1 MAITVDIKRQTRET
15 VPAAFDRVVTL
26 LEDVE
31 ATLAHFPS
39 LRAFEP
45 LGDNVYHWR
54 LAPLGPVTHKTHID
68 FATRFTIDKVAG
80 LVEFKPV
87 PKVGKASIGGRI
99 EIKAISDSHSDIAI
113 HVAGKVEVPVSWLLK
128 AVATPIVMREFN
140 GLVDGFVA
148 NLKNNYL

>member
-1 MAITVDIKRQTRET
+1 MAISVDIKRQNRET
-15 VPAAFDRVVTL
+15 VPAAFERVVAL

-39 LRAFEP
+39 LRSFEP
-45 LGDNVYHWR
+45 LGDSVYHWR
-54 LAPLGPVTHKTHID
+54 LAPLGPVTHKTRID
-68 FATRFTIDKVAG
+68 FATRFSIDKVAG
-80 LVEFKPV
+80 VVEFKPV
-87 PKVGKASIGGRI
+87 PKIGNASIGGRI
-99 EIKAISDSHSDIAI
+99 EIKAKAASHSDIAI
-113 HVAGKVEVPVSWLLK
+113 NVAGKVEVPVSWLLK